1 MSLLSGRIREVG
13 IISIILIIG
22 ISNILLFYLQNIT
35 ERDLR
40 DSLFE
45 QQKQRQLDSTKE
57 ISQHIG
63 SDLSLVMSML
73 DGLENSIYLQQGEL
87 GVDKTRKLVQ
97 EKYNK
102 FNSIIDRLFILN
114 KDDIMTLSLAPM
126 GSDTFL
132 GVDFSFRDWVKETK
146 ITLSPVFS
154 NGYERYGAYRV
165 FITIPIINRD
175 TGKYIGIVGTS
186 ILTEEFFARYGNVND
201 INSQFLVALD
211 RNATL
216 LAAGINETFVG
227 QNFFDNYVQQFV
239 NHNKI
244 LNNFTHSLLAGNPG
258 YAVYD
263 YGKGERITTGYPIL
277 VNDKPTYFL
286 QAIMPTTHIYSMVE
300 DVLSIQRIKMF
311 SVFTATS
318 TAAIVVLIVLL
329 RRWNIILRKEVKKR
343 TRELEESYD
352 DMKQYLES
360 VLEEMKRKR

>member
-1 MSLLSGRIREVG
+1 MSVVSGRIREVS
-13 IISIILIIG
+13 IISIIFIIV
-22 ISNILLFYLQNIT
+22 ISNVLLFYLQNIT
-35 ERDLR
+35 EHDLR

-87 GVDKTRKLVQ
+87 VSDKTKKFVQ

-102 FNSIIDRLFILN
+102 FNAIIDRLFILN
-114 KDDIMTLSLAPM
+114 KDGVMTLSLAPM

-146 ITLSPVFS
+146 STLSPVFS
-154 NGYERYGAYRV
+154 NGYERLGAYRV
-165 FITIPIINRD
+165 FITIPILNRD

-186 ILTEEFFARYGNVND
+186 ILTEGFFAHYGSVND

-216 LAAGINETFVG
+216 LAAGINETLVG
-227 QNFFDNYVQQFV
+227 QNFFENYVQQFV

-244 LNNFTHSLLAGNPG
+244 LNNFTHSLLAGKPG

-277 VNDKPTYFL
+277 VNGKPTYFL
-286 QAIMPTTHIYSMVE
+286 QAIMPTAKIYTMVK
-300 DVLSIQRIKMF
+300 DVLSIQRVQMF
-311 SVFTATS
+311 SVFAATS
-318 TAAIVVLIVLL
+318 TAAIAVLIFLL
-329 RRWNIILRKEVKKR
+329 RKWNIILRKEVKKR
-343 TRELEESYD
+343 TKELEESYD

>member
-175 TGKYIGIVGTS
+175 TGKY
-186 ILTEEFFARYGNVND
+186 VNTYRRV
-201 INSQFLVALD
+201 FC
-211 RNATL
+211 TL
-216 LAAGINETFVG
+216 W
-227 QNFFDNYVQQFV
+227 
-239 NHNKI
+239 
-244 LNNFTHSLLAGNPG
+244 
-258 YAVYD
+258 
-263 YGKGERITTGYPIL
+263 
-277 VNDKPTYFL
+277 
-286 QAIMPTTHIYSMVE
+286 
-300 DVLSIQRIKMF
+300 QR
-311 SVFTATS
+311 
-318 TAAIVVLIVLL
+318 
-329 RRWNIILRKEVKKR
+329 
-343 TRELEESYD
+343 
-352 DMKQYLES
+352 
-360 VLEEMKRKR
+360 

>member
-1 MSLLSGRIREVG
+1 
-13 IISIILIIG
+13 
-22 ISNILLFYLQNIT
+22 
-35 ERDLR
+35 
-40 DSLFE
+40 
-45 QQKQRQLDSTKE
+45 
-57 ISQHIG
+57 
-63 SDLSLVMSML
+63 
-73 DGLENSIYLQQGEL
+73 
-87 GVDKTRKLVQ
+87 
-97 EKYNK
+97 
-102 FNSIIDRLFILN
+102 
-114 KDDIMTLSLAPM
+114 M

>member
-1 MSLLSGRIREVG
+1 
-13 IISIILIIG
+13 
-22 ISNILLFYLQNIT
+22 
-35 ERDLR
+35 
-40 DSLFE
+40 
-45 QQKQRQLDSTKE
+45 
-57 ISQHIG
+57 
-63 SDLSLVMSML
+63 
-73 DGLENSIYLQQGEL
+73 
-87 GVDKTRKLVQ
+87 
-97 EKYNK
+97 
-102 FNSIIDRLFILN
+102 
-114 KDDIMTLSLAPM
+114 
-126 GSDTFL
+126 
-132 GVDFSFRDWVKETK
+132 
-146 ITLSPVFS
+146 
-154 NGYERYGAYRV
+154 
-165 FITIPIINRD
+165 
-175 TGKYIGIVGTS
+175 
-186 ILTEEFFARYGNVND
+186 
-201 INSQFLVALD
+201 
-211 RNATL
+211 

-360 VLEEMKRKR
+360 VLEGNET